1 MVKGPLVT
9 RSEIR
14 KRQQEQAQ
22 ESLKKQRKAEA
33 TYKQEEKKIAS
44 FYRKEQKKN
53 KPITKTRAG
62 EREKIRK
69 WNAVLMKGLVIVILL
84 LAIVFLAVAFI

>member
-33 TYKQEEKKIAS
+33 TYKQEEKRSRAFIA
-44 FYRKEQKKN
+44 KN
-53 KPITKTRAG
+53 KRKTSRSQKQEPAN
-62 EREKIRK
+62 EKK
-69 WNAVLMKGLVIVILL
+69 HANGML
-84 LAIVFLAVAFI
+84 F

>member
-33 TYKQEEKKIAS
+33 TYKQEEKRSRVFIV
-44 FYRKEQKKN
+44 KN
-53 KPITKTRAG
+53 KRKISQSRKQEQAN
-62 EREKIRK
+62 EKK
-69 WNAVLMKGLVIVILL
+69 HVNGML
-84 LAIVFLAVAFI
+84 F